1 MTYDSAGN
9 SLQWKGNVLQW
20 NRGRRLIGY
29 GSNGYTYYPGGIR
42 QSKTVNGIT
51 HTYYTE
57 GSAIHKEELSN
68 GNKLIYGYDE
78 SGIASIEYGNARYY
92 VQKNVQGDVVALV
105 DGNKAVVAKYIY
117 DAWGNHKVY
126 DGNNVENSDSTFIGN
141 INPFRYRGYYYDA
154 ESGLYY
160 LQTRYYDP
168 EIGRFINSDSIDYI
182 DPESINGLN
191 LYGYCGNNPVMG
203 VDPTGQAAWWEWL
216 LFGITVV
223 AATAIGI
230 AATVMTSGLAGA
242 VLAGAAFG
250 YASSA
255 VSNVVSQAQSF
266 GVENVNLGSAYLSG
280 ALGAGI
286 GAVSGMISF
295 GVKEIVRSIGNMF
308 GHYASAALKGTKFAK
323 VFGTS
328 FVPTIS
334 GIIGTV
340 GGAAIGTY
348 VGEVVGNGLF
358 GKQYDIRTEWK
369 DTVSS
374 SIFGWLVDFIKWL
387 FRI

>member
-1 MTYDSAGN
+1 M
-9 SLQWKGNVLQW
+9 LQW

-29 GSNGYTYYPGGIR
+29 GSNGYTYDSGGIR

-57 GSAIHKEELSN
+57 GSTIHKEELSN

-92 VQKNVQGDVVALV
+92 VQKNIQGDVVALV

-182 DPESINGLN
+182 DPKSINGLN
-191 LYGYCGNNPVMG
+191 LYSYCGNNPVNYI
-203 VDPTGQAAWWEWL
+203 DPTGNSVIFIL
-216 LFGITVV
+216 IILGITTVV
-223 AATAIGI
+223 GGI
-230 AATVMTSGLAGA
+230 VGGKVAYDKAVDEGKTGA
-242 VLAGAAFG
+242 DLFW
-250 YASSA
+250 S
-255 VSNVVSQAQSF
+255 
-266 GVENVNLGSAYLSG
+266 
-280 ALGAGI
+280 
-286 GAVSGMISF
+286 
-295 GVKEIVRSIGNMF
+295 
-308 GHYASAALKGTKFAK
+308 
-323 VFGTS
+323 
-328 FVPTIS
+328 
-334 GIIGTV
+334 TV
-340 GGAAIGTY
+340 GGAFVGGAFGLATGGAAVMLGAVGVGTAAAFGLGSGTLFGVGAAQAFAIGALAFNFTAFFVAPIIGVDMDGVELTLDTTANYRRTY
-348 VGEVVGNGLF
+348 EYNRSKQSINNGFALLTSQKF
-358 GKQYDIRTEWK
+358 DKQYW
-369 DTVSS
+369 SS
-374 SIFGWLVDFIKWL
+374 SQFLLNLIEMWKGV
-387 FRI
+387 